1 MKGETPME
9 RNIDLP
15 DRVATG
21 KKKTYEDTKR
31 EAEKKILQERK
42 ESEKGLM
49 TSGVVPPELRDV
61 LK

>member
-21 KKKTYEDTKR
+21 KKKTYEDTKGKQ
-31 EAEKKILQERK
+31 KKN
-42 ESEKGLM
+42 
-49 TSGVVPPELRDV
+49 PPGT
-61 LK
+61 

>member
-1 MKGETPME
+1 ME
-9 RNIDLP
+9 KNLDLP

-31 EAEKKILQERK
+31 KAEEKILQERK

-49 TSGVVPPELRDV
+49 TSGVVPPELRGV

>member
-1 MKGETPME
+1 ME
-9 RNIDLP
+9 QNLDLP
-15 DRVATG
+15 DQVTTA

-31 EAEKKILQERK
+31 EAEEKIIQERK

-49 TSGVVPPELRDV
+49 TSGVVPPELRGV

>member
-1 MKGETPME
+1 MRDME
-9 RNIDLP
+9 KSFDLP

-31 EAEKKILQERK
+31 EAEEKILQERK
-42 ESEKGLM
+42 EAEKGLM
-49 TSGVVPPELRDV
+49 TSGVVPPELREV

>member
-1 MKGETPME
+1 ME
-9 RNIDLP
+9 KSFDLP

-31 EAEKKILQERK
+31 EAEEKIIQEQK
-42 ESEKGLM
+42 EAEKGLM
-49 TSGVVPPELRDV
+49 TSGVVPPELRGV